1 MDSRCVGGLIVSG
14 AIFLS
19 AGVPDPKRGPEF
31 ARTADTVAITAA
43 VSALLYVTLG
53 RRLLVW
59 GGHPAITPMILV
71 VAEDMGID
79 YGSWI
84 KLYQSK
90 YFDDEFPEDIL
101 RFQNVIYT
109 AAGKDRRVSLR
120 QMRQRMFHEQQFDS
134 AVFIGGMQ
142 GILDEFKLFR
152 KFQPDATPL
161 PILSTGGAALLLS
174 KEVSPDFR
182 QDLAGN
188 LDYVALLHQY
198 LNISVRERRYARRD
212 DQPTNLASR
221 LYHPTEIV
229 VPAPIV
235 EAPIDEEPNNSS
247 IPEAPGAESE
257 N

>member
-1 MDSRCVGGLIVSG
+1 MDSRCVGGLIVPG

-19 AGVPDPKRGPEF
+19 AGVPDPKRGLEF

-71 VAEDMGID
+71 VAEDMGIQ
-79 YGSWI
+79 YGSWV

-90 YFDDEFPEDIL
+90 YFEDEFPEDNL
-101 RFQNVIYT
+101 RFQNVTYT
-109 AAGKDRRVSLR
+109 AAGKDRNVSLR
-120 QMRQRMFHEQQFDS
+120 QMRKRMFREQQFDA

-142 GILDEFKLFR
+142 GILDEFNLFR
-152 KFQPDATPL
+152 KFQPHATPL

-174 KEVSPDFR
+174 DEVSPDLR
-182 QDLAGN
+182 QNLSEN
-188 LDYVALLHQY
+188 LDYVALFHEHLD
-198 LNISVRERRYARRD
+198 ISVRERRYARRD
-212 DQPTNLASR
+212 DQPTSLASR
-221 LYHPTEIV
+221 MYHPSGMI

-235 EAPIDEEPNNSS
+235 EATSDEEPDSS
-247 IPEAPGAESE
+247 SREVPGAEFE
-257 N
+257 E